1 MLADF
6 IHHVRADLSSSQ
18 LAMVVKTYCA
28 MMHNAATSGGFQT
41 MCAKLLS
48 TVTESVISKHS
59 RESAAEALY
68 GLLEC
73 NVEKL
78 MSVSL
83 VHDELRKYKEQTESD
98 AFIYIRLEK
107 SKPIYGAAFVSEN
120 KEDIFK
126 GDLAS
131 KSRSFQSKSKNLQN
145 LVNYSEPCFTE
156 HGLLSEIC
164 GRLRLFP
171 QMPRFLGGFSRALSA
186 A

>member
-6 IHHVRADLSSSQ
+6 IHHVRADLSPNQ
-18 LAMVVKTYCA
+18 LAQVVKTYSA
-28 MMHNAATSGGFQT
+28 VMHNSATSGGFQT

-59 RESAAEALY
+59 REGAAEALY

-83 VHDELRKYKEQTESD
+83 VHDELRKYKESEPNSS
-98 AFIYIRLEK
+98 IYIRLEK

-120 KEDIFK
+120 TEEVSK
-126 GDLAS
+126 G
-131 KSRSFQSKSKNLQN
+131 
-145 LVNYSEPCFTE
+145 EP
-156 HGLLSEIC
+156 
-164 GRLRLFP
+164 
-171 QMPRFLGGFSRALSA
+171 A
-186 A
+186 